1 MTKAMVWDA
10 IRLVLVYHMN
20 PNDAVPLYQK
30 YIGNWGEESTE
41 YRFDAIVG
49 GKVVKS
55 RVVTPMTEA
64 HLEVTLSQDS
74 LQETETYDVMEM
86 RIRVVDENENLL
98 PFYNEP
104 LTVTVDGPAEVIGPK
119 VQCLRGGMTGVYLK
133 STGET
138 GKIRI
143 TLQTEHTSPKVFMIE
158 AK

>member
-1 MTKAMVWDA
+1 
-10 IRLVLVYHMN
+10 
-20 PNDAVPLYQK
+20 
-30 YIGNWGEESTE
+30 
-41 YRFDAIVG
+41 
-49 GKVVKS
+49 
-55 RVVTPMTEA
+55 
-64 HLEVTLSQDS
+64 
-74 LQETETYDVMEM
+74 MEM